1 MGKTV
6 LVKLIGYCQKDLGF
20 FFFFFK
26 SVTHRFEHIHV
37 HTDLGFRKASVH
49 SSPHRLGVQEGFST
63 FISTQIWGLGR
74 LEYSHLGVKAGL
86 STFIS
91 TQTWG

>member
-1 MGKTV
+1 MSKICGQNS
-6 LVKLIGYCQKDLGF
+6 LSQIDRLLPIRLGVF
-20 FFFFFK
+20 CFFFK

-86 STFIS
+86 STFI
-91 TQTWG
+91 